1 MPAGPEGPQGG
12 MKKDQ
17 SDRRLVAVLGPTN
30 TGKTHFAIE
39 RMLGHSSGMIGLPLR
54 LLARE
59 VYDKICA
66 MRGHHAV
73 ALITGE
79 EKIVPR
85 HPSYWVCTVESM
97 PLEKDVAFLAL
108 DEIQLCADEERGHTF
123 TDRLLNARGREETMF
138 MGADSMAKII
148 RRLLPEA
155 EIINRTRFSHL
166 SYAGA
171 KKLTR
176 LPRRSAIVAF
186 TARDV
191 YELAELIRRRKGGA
205 AIVMGALSPRT
216 RNAQV
221 EMYQKGEVDYI
232 VATDAI
238 GMGLNMSINHVAFAS
253 LTKFDGQR
261 HRALTSQEIAQIA
274 GRAGRHMNDGTFG
287 VLSDGMD
294 EPDMDPEII
303 AAVEQHRFLPVEK
316 LQWRNSALDY
326 GSLPRLIA
334 SLERTPDLGGLL
346 KAREAEDLTVLKM
359 LARDGEILDIAKH
372 RAAISRLWEVCQV
385 PDFRK
390 TMADEHAQLVKRL
403 YTHLMEEGGKLP
415 EDWIAG
421 QVRRLDRTDGDID
434 TLATRIAHTRTWTY
448 IANRP
453 DWMSDPGHW
462 RDVTRKIE
470 DRLSDALHE
479 QLTLRFVD
487 RRSAVLMKR
496 LQSDQQIF
504 AAIDAQSDVLVE
516 GHYVGRLNGLVFDV
530 DQTARGSEGNVLL
543 NAAGRALRREVA
555 NRVTRIRE
563 ASDKDLI
570 LDPVAGDIQFGGAT
584 IAKLAK
590 GPDPLSPRIDI
601 LASDFVEQSERLA
614 VAARL
619 NAFLETHL
627 RRTLGPLFRLKDA
640 LTASDK
646 DPSAKLTGLA
656 RGIAFRLIEALG
668 TMPRETAAEDLRK
681 LAPQERWQLRSL
693 GVKFGE
699 ASIYIPA
706 ILKPGTARHR
716 LMCWRLFQGLRELP
730 ATPAP
735 GLTSLPAEHA
745 PDGFYEACGYRVIGG
760 RAVRLD
766 MLEKVA
772 ETARAR
778 HEAGALKADKDI
790 TSFVSCRDEAF
801 AAILASLGYRPQ
813 QDTEGATVYVRQ
825 RKESRKPSAKALR
838 QEQKRAEQS
847 PFAGLK
853 TLKTALGRG

>member
-1 MPAGPEGPQGG
+1 
-12 MKKDQ
+12 MKNDQ
-17 SDRRLVAVLGPTN
+17 DARRLVAVLGPTN

-59 VYDKICA
+59 VYDKIAA
-66 MRGHHAV
+66 MRGAHCV
-73 ALITGE
+73 ALLTGE
-79 EKIVPR
+79 EKIIPR

-97 PLEKDVAFLAL
+97 PLDKDVAFLAI

-123 TDRLLNARGREETMF
+123 TDRLLYARGREETMF

-148 RRLLPEA
+148 RRLLPQC
-155 EIINRTRFSHL
+155 EIINRSRFSHL

-191 YELAELIRRRKGGA
+191 YEIAELIRRRKGGA

-221 EMYQKGEVDYI
+221 EMYQNGEVDYI

-253 LTKFDGQR
+253 LTKFDGMR

-294 EPDMDPEII
+294 EPDMAPEII
-303 AAVEQHRFLPVEK
+303 EAVEQHRFTPVEK
-316 LQWRNSALDY
+316 LQWRNAALDY
-326 GSLPRLIA
+326 ASLPRLIA

-346 KAREAEDLTVLKM
+346 KAREAEDLTVLKT
-359 LARDGEILDIAKH
+359 LANDGEIRGLAGH

-390 TMADEHAQLVKRL
+390 TMADEHSQLVKKL
-403 YTHLMEEGGKLP
+403 FVHLMEEGGKLP
-415 EDWIAG
+415 EDWIAA

-453 DWMSDPGHW
+453 DWMTDPAHW
-462 RDVTRKIE
+462 RDETRKIE
-470 DRLSDALHE
+470 DKLSDALHE

-504 AAIDAQSDVLVE
+504 AAVDAQSDVLVE

-530 DQTARGSEGNVLL
+530 DEAARGAEGNMLL

-555 NRVTRIRE
+555 NRVRRIRDG
-563 ASDKDLI
+563 SDRDFTMETGTGEI
-570 LDPVAGDIQFGGAT
+570 LFAGAP
-584 IAKLAK
+584 IAKLSK
-590 GPDPLSPRIDI
+590 GADPLSPRIEV
-601 LASDFVEQSERLA
+601 LASDFVEQAERVA
-614 VAARL
+614 VTARL
-619 NAFLETHL
+619 TVFTEAHL
-627 RRTLGPLFRLKDA
+627 RRALGPLFRLKDA
-640 LTASDK
+640 LAASDR
-646 DPSAKLTGLA
+646 DAAATLTGLA
-656 RGIAFRLIEALG
+656 RGIAFRLVEALG
-668 TMPRETAAEDLRK
+668 TLPREAAADDLRK

-706 ILKPGTARHR
+706 MLKPGVTRHR
-716 LMCWRLFQGLRELP
+716 LMCWRIFRGLRDLP
-730 ATPAP
+730 AVPAP
-735 GLTSLPAEHA
+735 GLTSVAPAQA
-745 PDGFYEACGYRVIGG
+745 PDGFYEAAGYRVIGA

-778 HEAGALKADKDI
+778 HEAGALKADREI
-790 TSFVSCRDEAF
+790 TAFVGCRDEEF
-801 AAILASLGYRPQ
+801 AAILAYLGYRPQ
-813 QDTEGATVYVRQ
+813 ADAEGSTVFLRQ
-825 RKESRKPSAKALR
+825 RKDSKRPSAKAQR
-838 QEQKRAEQS
+838 QERQRAEHS
-847 PFAGLK
+847 PFAGLQ

>member
-1 MPAGPEGPQGG
+1 MKNDQGT
-12 MKKDQ
+12 
-17 SDRRLVAVLGPTN
+17 RRLVAVLGPTN

-66 MRGHHAV
+66 IRGPHAV
-73 ALITGE
+73 ALVTGE

-97 PLEKDVAFLAL
+97 PLDKDVAFLAV

-123 TDRLLNARGREETMF
+123 TDRLLHARGREETMF
-138 MGADSMAKII
+138 MGADSMARII
-148 RRLLPEA
+148 RRLMPEA

-221 EMYQKGEVDYI
+221 EMYQNGEVDYI

-253 LTKFDGQR
+253 LTKFDGLR
-261 HRALTSQEIAQIA
+261 HRSLTSQEIAQIA

-294 EPDMDPEII
+294 GEPEMAPEII
-303 AAVEQHRFLPVEK
+303 EAVEQHRFLPVEK
-316 LQWRNSALDY
+316 LQWRNSAFDY
-326 GSLPRLIA
+326 ASLPRLIS
-334 SLERTPDLGGLL
+334 SLERTPELGGLL
-346 KAREAEDLTVLKM
+346 KAREAEDLTVLKA
-359 LARDGEILDIAKH
+359 LARDDEIRGIASH
-372 RAAISRLWEVCQV
+372 RAAIARLWEVCQV

-403 YTHLMEEGGKLP
+403 YLHLMQEGGRLP
-415 EDWIAG
+415 EDWIAA

-453 DWMSDPGHW
+453 DWMTDPAHW
-462 RDVTRKIE
+462 REATRKIE

-487 RRSAVLMKR
+487 KRSAVLMKR
-496 LQSDQQIF
+496 MQSDEKLF
-504 AAIDAQSDVLVE
+504 AAVDAQSDVVVE
-516 GHYVGRLNGLVFDV
+516 GHYVGRLNGLIFDV
-530 DQTARGSEGNVLL
+530 DETARGAEGNVLL
-543 NAAGRALRREVA
+543 NAAGRALRREVS
-555 NRVTRIRE
+555 TRIDRIRQADDRQFTLTAE
-563 ASDKDLI
+563 TGEI
-570 LDPVAGDIQFGGAT
+570 HFGGAV
-584 IAKLAK
+584 IARLAR
-590 GPDPLSPRIDI
+590 GADPLGPRIEI
-601 LASDFVEQSERLA
+601 LASDFVEPPERAAVQARLA
-614 VAARL
+614 AWLDA
-619 NAFLETHL
+619 HL
-627 RRTLGPLFRLKDA
+627 RRSLGPLFKLKDA
-640 LTASDK
+640 LAASDK
-646 DPSAKLTGLA
+646 AADGALTGLA

-668 TMPRETAAEDLRK
+668 SMPREAAAEDLRK
-681 LAPQERWQLRSL
+681 LAQRERWQLRSL

-699 ASIYIPA
+699 ASLFLPA
-706 ILKPGTARHR
+706 MLKPGAARHR
-716 LMCWRLFQGLRELP
+716 LMCWRLSGGLHGLP
-730 ATPAP
+730 AAPAP
-735 GLTSLPAEHA
+735 GLTSAPAVAA
-745 PDGFYEACGYRVIGG
+745 PDGFYEAAGYRVIGA

-772 ETARAR
+772 EAARAR
-778 HEAGALKADKDI
+778 HEAGALKADKEI
-790 TSFVSCRDEAF
+790 TSYVGCKDEAF
-801 AAILASLGYRPQ
+801 AAILAYLGYRPQ
-813 QDTEGATVYVRQ
+813 PDADSDTVFVRQ
-825 RKESRKPSAKALR
+825 RKEFRKPSAKAQR
-838 QEQKRAEQS
+838 QERRRLEHS

-853 TLKTALGRG
+853 PLKTALGTG

>member
-1 MPAGPEGPQGG
+1 
-12 MKKDQ
+12 
-17 SDRRLVAVLGPTN
+17 
-30 TGKTHFAIE
+30 
-39 RMLGHSSGMIGLPLR
+39 MLGHSSGMIGLPLR

-66 MRGHHAV
+66 MRGPQSV
-73 ALITGE
+73 ALVTGE

-97 PLEKDVAFLAL
+97 PLDKDVAFLAV
-108 DEIQLCADEERGHTF
+108 DEVQLCADEERGHTF
-123 TDRLLNARGREETMF
+123 TDRLLHARGREETMF

-148 RRLLPEA
+148 RRLLPEI

-221 EMYQKGEVDYI
+221 EMYQNGEVDYI

-253 LTKFDGQR
+253 LTKFDGMR

-294 EPDMDPEII
+294 EPDMAPEII
-303 AAVEQHRFLPVEK
+303 EAVEQHRFLPVEK
-316 LQWRNSALDY
+316 LQWRNAALDY
-326 GSLPRLIA
+326 ASLPRLIA
-334 SLERTPDLGGLL
+334 SLERTPELGGLL
-346 KAREAEDLTVLKM
+346 KAREAEDLTVLKT
-359 LARDGEILDIAKH
+359 LARDGEILDIASH

-403 YTHLMEEGGKLP
+403 FTHLMAEGGRLP

-453 DWMSDPGHW
+453 DWMADPAHW
-462 RDVTRKIE
+462 REATRQIE

-504 AAIDAQSDVLVE
+504 AAVDAQSDVVVE
-516 GHYVGRLNGLVFDV
+516 GHYVGRLNGLIFDV
-530 DQTARGSEGNVLL
+530 DETARGAEGNVLL
-543 NAAGRALRREVA
+543 NAAGRALRREVTH
-555 NRVTRIRE
+555 RVRRIRE
-563 ASDKDLI
+563 AGDGDFTLDTATGQI
-570 LDPVAGDIQFGGAT
+570 LFCGAPVAR
-584 IAKLAK
+584 LAK
-590 GPDPLSPRIDI
+590 GADPLSPRIEV
-601 LASDFVEQSERLA
+601 LASDFVEQAERLA
-614 VAARL
+614 VASRL
-619 NAFLETHL
+619 TAFTETHL
-627 RRTLGPLFRLKDA
+627 RKALGPLFRLRDA
-640 LTASDK
+640 LAASDR
-646 DPSAKLTGLA
+646 DPNAALTGLA

-668 TMPRETAAEDLRK
+668 TMPREAAAEDLRK
-681 LAPQERWQLRSL
+681 LAQQERWQLRSL
-693 GVKFGE
+693 GVRFGE

-706 ILKPGTARHR
+706 LLKPGVTRHR
-716 LMCWRLFQGLRELP
+716 LLCWRLFAGIRDLP

-735 GLTSLPAEHA
+735 GLTSMPAAAA
-745 PDGFYEACGYRVIGG
+745 PEGFHEACGYRVIGG
-760 RAVRLD
+760 RSVRLD

-772 ETARAR
+772 EAARAR
-778 HEAGALKADKDI
+778 HDAGALKADRAI
-790 TSFVSCRDEAF
+790 TSYVGCKDEEF
-801 AAILASLGYRPQ
+801 AAILAYLGYRQQ
-813 QDTEGATVYVRQ
+813 QDADGETVYVRQ
-825 RKESRKPSAKALR
+825 RKEHRKPSAKALR
-838 QEQKRAEQS
+838 QERRRVDQS

>member
-1 MPAGPEGPQGG
+1 
-12 MKKDQ
+12 MKNDQ
-17 SDRRLVAVLGPTN
+17 DTRRLVAVLGPTN

-59 VYDKICA
+59 VYDKIAA
-66 MRGHHAV
+66 MRGTHCV
-73 ALITGE
+73 ALLTGE

-97 PLEKDVAFLAL
+97 PLDKDVAFLAI
-108 DEIQLCADEERGHTF
+108 DEVQLCADEERGHTF
-123 TDRLLNARGREETMF
+123 TDRLLYARGREETMF

-148 RRLLPEA
+148 RRLLPEC
-155 EIINRTRFSHL
+155 EIINRSRFSHL

-191 YELAELIRRRKGGA
+191 YEIAELIRRRKGGA

-221 EMYQKGEVDYI
+221 EMYQNGEVDYI

-253 LTKFDGQR
+253 LTKFDGMR
-261 HRALTSQEIAQIA
+261 HRALNSQEVAQIA

-294 EPDMDPEII
+294 EPDMAPEVIE
-303 AAVEQHRFLPVEK
+303 AVEQHRFVPVEK
-316 LQWRNSALDY
+316 LQWRNAALDY
-326 GSLPRLIA
+326 ASLPRLIS

-346 KAREAEDLTVLKM
+346 KAREAEDLTVLKA
-359 LARDGEILDIAKH
+359 LANDSEIRDLATH

-390 TMADEHAQLVKRL
+390 TMADEHSQLVRKL
-403 YTHLMEEGGKLP
+403 YVHLMEEGGKLP
-415 EDWIAG
+415 EDWIAA
-421 QVRRLDRTDGDID
+421 QVKRLDRTDGDID

-453 DWMSDPGHW
+453 DWMTDPAHW
-462 RDVTRKIE
+462 RGETRKIE
-470 DRLSDALHE
+470 DKLSDALHE

-516 GHYVGRLNGLVFDV
+516 GHYVGRLNGLIFDV
-530 DQTARGSEGNVLL
+530 DQTANGAEGNVLL

-555 NRVTRIRE
+555 SRVRSIRE
-563 ASDKDLI
+563 AADRDFVLETDTAQV
-570 LDPVAGDIQFGGAT
+570 LFGGAPVARLT
-584 IAKLAK
+584 K
-590 GPDPLSPRIDI
+590 GADPLSPKVEI
-601 LASDFVEQSERLA
+601 LASDFVEQAERLMLA
-614 VAARL
+614 GRL
-619 NAFLETHL
+619 TAFAEAQL
-627 RRTLGPLFRLKDA
+627 RRALGPLFRLKDA
-640 LTASDK
+640 LAASDR
-646 DPSAKLTGLA
+646 DSDAKLAGLA

-668 TMPRETAAEDLRK
+668 AMPRETAAEDLRK
-681 LAPQERWQLRSL
+681 LAQQDRWQLRSL

-699 ASIYIPA
+699 ASIFIPA
-706 ILKPGTARHR
+706 MLKPGVTRHR
-716 LMCWRLFQGLRELP
+716 LMCWRLFHDMHGLP
-730 ATPAP
+730 AVPAP
-735 GLTSLPAEHA
+735 GMTSVIAAPA
-745 PDGFYEACGYRVIGG
+745 PDGFYEATGYRVIGV
-760 RAVRLD
+760 RAIRLD

-778 HEAGALKADKDI
+778 HESGALNADREI
-790 TSFVSCRDEAF
+790 TSFVGCRDQEF
-801 AAILASLGYRPQ
+801 AAILAYLGYQPKTHADG
-813 QDTEGATVYVRQ
+813 DTTFVRQ
-825 RKESRKPSAKALR
+825 RKDHRKSSAKAQR
-838 QEQKRAEQS
+838 QQRQRAEHS
-847 PFAGLK
+847 PFAGLQ